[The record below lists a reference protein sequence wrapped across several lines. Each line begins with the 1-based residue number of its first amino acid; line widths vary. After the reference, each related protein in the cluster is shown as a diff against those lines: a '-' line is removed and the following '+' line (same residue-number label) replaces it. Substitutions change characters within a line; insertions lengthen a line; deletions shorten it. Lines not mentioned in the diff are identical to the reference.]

1 MLLFSLSSVTEFH
14 HGHVKTAHY
23 ISLYCFCS
31 ETHFIQLLT
40 QYVPFTGG
48 ATRMAAMAIP
58 LLRAPTALAMAL
70 FALSYI
76 AFH

>member
-1 MLLFSLSSVTEFH
+1 VTEFH

-23 ISLYCFCS
+23 IWLYCFCS

-40 QYVPFTGG
+40 QCVPFTGG
-48 ATRMAAMAIP
+48 ATRMAAIAMAIP
-58 LLRAPTALAMAL
+58 LLRAPTALAMAV

-76 AFH
+76 AFHW